1 MADKPSYEEL
11 ERRLNQSNAIL
22 EKVNNGIVIYEV
34 KERGAD
40 FIFKYVNE
48 AVETIEDVKKTDI
61 IGRSVIE
68 VFPGIIDLG
77 LLDVFRRVW
86 ATGEAE
92 HHPTTLYK
100 DERICGFRENH
111 VSKLSDDE
119 IIAVYT
125 DETERQKS
133 ENTLRES
140 EHFYE
145 TVFDT
150 IQDGITVLDMDMNIL
165 KMNRAME
172 IWYLPQKPYIGK
184 KCYHTYHSKDS
195 VCEGCPAQKAIA
207 TGNFQTKMVPRG
219 GPAGTP
225 GWIEL
230 TAFPIVNLEGNTIG
244 AVEYVRNITARKT
257 AEEELRNSE
266 KKLKEIIDFLPDPT
280 WVVDNEGIVIQWN
293 HALERLTNIPAEE
306 IIGKGDY
313 EYAIPLYG
321 KKRPVL
327 IDLVL
332 EPDEKWEDKY
342 SYLENNGKILTNAE
356 SFHPSM
362 GTQGIYLS
370 GTASPL
376 YDSDGETVGAI
387 ETVRDITEKKLLEQK
402 KEKVI
407 KKELD
412 KALSNAK
419 VLNGLLPICAS
430 CKQIRDDKGYWNQ
443 IENYI
448 RDRSEAEFSH
458 SLCPVCEEAF
468 YGDQEWYKNITREK

>member
-1 MADKPSYEEL
+1 
-11 ERRLNQSNAIL
+11 
-22 EKVNNGIVIYEV
+22 
-34 KERGAD
+34 
-40 FIFKYVNE
+40 
-48 AVETIEDVKKTDI
+48 
-61 IGRSVIE
+61 
-68 VFPGIIDLG
+68 
-77 LLDVFRRVW
+77 
-86 ATGEAE
+86 
-92 HHPTTLYK
+92 
-100 DERICGFRENH
+100 
-111 VSKLSDDE
+111 
-119 IIAVYT
+119 
-125 DETERQKS
+125 
-133 ENTLRES
+133 
-140 EHFYE
+140 
-145 TVFDT
+145 VFDT

-172 IWYLPQKPYIGK
+172 SWYLPQKPYLGK
-184 KCYHTYHSKDS
+184 KCYHTYHSRGS

-207 TGNFQTKMVPRG
+207 TGKCQTKIVPRG

-230 TAFPIVNLEGNTIG
+230 SAFPIVNLDEHTIG

-257 AEEELRNSE
+257 AEERLRNSE

-293 HALERLTNIPAEE
+293 HALEHLTNIPAEE
-306 IIGKGDY
+306 IVGKGDY
-313 EYAIPLYG
+313 EYAIHLYG

-332 EPDEKWEDKY
+332 EPDEKWEAKY
-342 SYLENNGKILTNAE
+342 SYLEKNGKILTNAE

-362 GTQGIYLS
+362 GTQGVYLS

-387 ETVRDITEKKLLEQK
+387 ETVRDITEKKLLEQE

-407 KKELD
+407 KDELD

-458 SLCPVCEEAF
+458 SLCPVCEEDL
-468 YGDQEWYKNITREK
+468 YGDQEWYKNK